1 MRDIEPV
8 LYFLDQTLRPAD
20 FPDYPHALNGL
31 QVAGPGT
38 VKRVGGAVDASEETI
53 REAVRRG
60 VDLLV
65 VHHGLFWEGLGPLT
79 GPRYRKVE
87 ALIRGGVALYSAHLP
102 LDAHPDLGNGVLL
115 AKSLGLAP
123 EGPFGSFKG
132 VHVGC
137 QSSARLGRGELLERL
152 EQALGGAARLI
163 PGGPEEVRRIGI
175 LTGSGASAL
184 TEAWESGMD
193 TLVTGEA
200 PHHAYHQAMELGIN
214 LLLGGHYATETFGVK
229 ALAEL
234 LGRQFTLPWEFL
246 HHPTG
251 L

>member
-1 MRDIEPV
+1 MQNIEPI
-8 LYFLDQTLRPAD
+8 LHFLEDTLHLED

-38 VKRVGGAVDASEETI
+38 VSRVAGAVDASEETI
-53 REAVRRG
+53 HDAVRKG

-87 ALIRGGVALYSAHLP
+87 ALIRGGVALFSAHLP

-115 AKSLGLAP
+115 ARSIGLAP
-123 EGPFGSFKG
+123 DGPFGAFKG

-137 QSSARLGRGELLERL
+137 RSTANLDRGELTERVGT
-152 EQALGGAARLI
+152 AVGGTPRLI
-163 PGGPEEVRRIGI
+163 PGGPEEVRRVGI

-184 TEAWESGMD
+184 LEAAECGLD

-234 LGRQFTLPWEFL
+234 LGRRFSLPWEFL

-251 L
+251 F